1 MSAEPNRSGISEE
14 TTRQPNRKKPAG
26 PLAAAVILLL
36 ALAGRFGVGGF
47 GSGSGLLPGGQGASG
62 QPAAES
68 ESAAGTSGQET
79 SAGAEETAVKATIA
93 EETEEVTVKV
103 IEVTVNEDGYLFQN
117 QKCSL
122 EELFTGL
129 KEGDEIHYIVQK
141 GSKDDVDDL
150 IDAAKEKGI
159 KTVKKD

>member
-1 MSAEPNRSGISEE
+1 MSETSNKPGISEDA
-14 TTRQPNRKKPAG
+14 TRQPNRKKPAG
-26 PLAAAVILLL
+26 PLAALVVILL
-36 ALAGRFGVGGF
+36 ALAGRFGFGGF
-47 GSGSGLLPGGQGASG
+47 GNGAGLLPGGQVVSG
-62 QPAAES
+62 RAAAES
-68 ESAAGTSGQET
+68 EAAAGTSAQET
-79 SAGAEETAVKATIA
+79 SASAEKTAVETSAETAA
-93 EETEEVTVKV
+93 EVTVKV

-122 EELFTGL
+122 EDLFTGL

>member
-1 MSAEPNRSGISEE
+1 MSGTSNDPGISEN
-14 TTRQPNRKKPAG
+14 TTRQTNRKKPAG
-26 PLAAAVILLL
+26 PLAALVVILL
-36 ALAGRFGVGGF
+36 AMAGRF
-47 GSGSGLLPGGQGASG
+47 GLLPGGQGASG
-62 QPAAES
+62 RPVAES
-68 ESAAGTSGQET
+68 EAAAGTSIQET
-79 SAGAEETAVKATIA
+79 SADAEETSAGTVSAEETA
-93 EETEEVTVKV
+93 EVTVKV

-122 EELFTGL
+122 EDLFTGL

>member
-1 MSAEPNRSGISEE
+1 MSETSNKPGFSED
-14 TTRQPNRKKPAG
+14 TTRQSNRKRPAG
-26 PLAAAVILLL
+26 PLAALVVILL
-36 ALAGRFGVGGF
+36 AMAGRFGAGGF
-47 GSGSGLLPGGQGASG
+47 GNGSGLFPGGQGASG
-62 QPAAES
+62 RPVAES
-68 ESAAGTSGQET
+68 KAAAGTSIQET
-79 SAGAEETAVKATIA
+79 SADAEETSVETAA
-93 EETEEVTVKV
+93 ETAAEVTVKV

-122 EELFTGL
+122 EDLFVDL

-150 IDAAKEKGI
+150 VDAAKEKGI

>member
-1 MSAEPNRSGISEE
+1 M
-14 TTRQPNRKKPAG
+14 
-26 PLAAAVILLL
+26 
-36 ALAGRFGVGGF
+36 
-47 GSGSGLLPGGQGASG
+47 
-62 QPAAES
+62 AES
-68 ESAAGTSGQET
+68 EAAAGTSIQET
-79 SAGAEETAVKATIA
+79 SADAEETSAGTVSAEETA
-93 EETEEVTVKV
+93 EVTVKV

-122 EELFTGL
+122 EDPFTGL

>member
-1 MSAEPNRSGISEE
+1 MLIP
-14 TTRQPNRKKPAG
+14 KPYEK
-26 PLAAAVILLL
+26 LV
-36 ALAGRFGVGGF
+36 ALV
-47 GSGSGLLPGGQGASG
+47 
-62 QPAAES
+62 
-68 ESAAGTSGQET
+68 
-79 SAGAEETAVKATIA
+79 
-93 EETEEVTVKV
+93 EVTVKV

-122 EELFTGL
+122 EDLFTGL

>member
-1 MSAEPNRSGISEE
+1 MSGTSNDPGISEN
-14 TTRQPNRKKPAG
+14 TTRQTNRKKPAG
-26 PLAAAVILLL
+26 PLAALVVILL
-36 ALAGRFGVGGF
+36 AMAGRFGAGGF
-47 GSGSGLLPGGQGASG
+47 GNGSGLLPGGQGASG
-62 QPAAES
+62 RPVAES
-68 ESAAGTSGQET
+68 EAAAGTSIQET
-79 SAGAEETAVKATIA
+79 SADAEETSAGTVSAEETA
-93 EETEEVTVKV
+93 EVTVKV

-122 EELFTGL
+122 EDLFTGL

-159 KTVKKD
+159 KSVKKD